1 MRAARQ
7 AAEGA
12 GNPGEFRLAF
22 GPPAVHHLQA
32 ADPNP
37 ADPKA
42 LPKPLVRKDNGAPF
56 GPMPK
61 GFIGYSRSMMFSA
74 GYPKLIPKNVYDDP
88 NELVKVDPKFK
99 QMGDDAQAQF
109 FLEVQSGPTGPD
121 GQPLS
126 EDDKNEMLSDAA
138 EDQLKYPRIS
148 QLFYL
153 QVQAAFAFVEQKAP
167 ALHCEVEGAR
177 IRDVY
182 NVLDFAHVDCDSS
195 GFLGFLCDLLNF
207 IVSLFLAIPKLIAAA
222 VAWAVAKDGK
232 LSDAYDGKGG
242 ELLFGEPVVIRGR
255 WVYDGGHDGYNEIH
269 AVRTVQKTPAAPL
282 DEAKFKD
289 FHDEWC
295 RDLGK
300 VVPGDA
306 PPVGTSSIPPTVT
319 LTPAQNATRDAQAR
333 PENRWTYHPAIDGC
347 APDPLH

>member
-1 MRAARQ
+1 
-7 AAEGA
+7 
-12 GNPGEFRLAF
+12 
-22 GPPAVHHLQA
+22 
-32 ADPNP
+32 
-37 ADPKA
+37 
-42 LPKPLVRKDNGAPF
+42 
-56 GPMPK
+56 MPK